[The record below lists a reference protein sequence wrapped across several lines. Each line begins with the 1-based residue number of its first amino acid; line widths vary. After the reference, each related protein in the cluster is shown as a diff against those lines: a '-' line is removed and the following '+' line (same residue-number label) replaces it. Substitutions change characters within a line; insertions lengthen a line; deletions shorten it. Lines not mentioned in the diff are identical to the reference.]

1 MSPGE
6 LDSLLERAGELPGV
20 DKLPTDPIEMRR
32 WAEQAC
38 GLLLELRSALGER
51 VKLHGGTFAMRVREA
66 LEEQILQQLNGRA
79 TLTKVVDELSVGVH
93 LLHEGVIVDV
103 RLRVGKVSDARE

>member
-20 DKLPTDPIEMRR
+20 DKLPTDQIEMRR

-38 GLLLELRSALGER
+38 ALLLELRGALGER
-51 VKLHGGTFAMRVREA
+51 VKLHGGTFAMRMREA
-66 LEEQILQQLNGRA
+66 LEDQILQQVNGRT
-79 TLTKVVDELSVGVH
+79 TLTKVVDELSVSVH
-93 LLHEGVIVDV
+93 LLDEGVIVDA
-103 RLRVGKVSDARE
+103 RLRVGKVSDERA